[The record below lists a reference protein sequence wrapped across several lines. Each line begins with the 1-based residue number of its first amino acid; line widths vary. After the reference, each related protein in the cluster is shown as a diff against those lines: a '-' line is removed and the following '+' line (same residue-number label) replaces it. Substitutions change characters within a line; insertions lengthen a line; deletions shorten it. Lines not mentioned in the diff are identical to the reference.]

1 MIKALIIDDEEL
13 SRRLLKQLLIKF
25 FPHDVEVVGMADSA
39 ESARE
44 FLVENQPD
52 VLFLDIEMPG
62 EDGFDFLRSV
72 EHRDFAVVFV
82 TAYDQ
87 YALRAFKASA
97 ADYILK
103 PVDFDDLQVA
113 VKKVM
118 SLQPGK
124 RAQTENYQSRISAVL
139 ENIKAPEQKLRK
151 LAVPSRDK
159 VLLVDV
165 TNIVYFKAD
174 DNYAKM
180 YQTNGEELTVSK
192 SLKECEDLFS
202 DSDFIRIHKSYL
214 INLHH
219 VKAYVRAD
227 TGGGSVELTNS
238 TSVEVSRRLRAT
250 FLKRMH
256 DFAIETK

>member
-1 MIKALIIDDEEL
+1 
-13 SRRLLKQLLIKF
+13 
-25 FPHDVEVVGMADSA
+25 VEVIGMADSA

-44 FLVENQPD
+44 QIKEHHPD
-52 VLFLDIEMPG
+52 MVFLDIEMPG
-62 EDGFDFLRSV
+62 EDGFDFLRSL

-103 PVDFDDLQVA
+103 PVDLDDLQVA
-113 VKKVM
+113 VKKVVA
-118 SLQPGK
+118 LQPGK

-139 ENIKAPEQKLRK
+139 ENVKAPEQKLRK

-165 TNIVYFKAD
+165 NDIMYFKAD
-174 DNYAKM
+174 DNYARM
-180 YQTNGEELTVSK
+180 FQTNGEELVVSK
-192 SLKECEDLFS
+192 SLKECEDLFT

-214 INLHH
+214 INLNH
-219 VKAYVRAD
+219 VRAYVRSD
-227 TGGGSVELTNS
+227 TGGGSVQLSNNTN
-238 TSVEVSRRLRAT
+238 VEVSRRLRAT

-256 DFAIETK
+256 NFAIETK